1 VPFEGAIEEL
11 SLFDLFQLLSLS
23 QKTGTLL
30 VKTDAGSVQIFFRSG
45 LIIAIK
51 KGDYIKE
58 KKPAQELIF
67 SILDSAKGH
76 FSFRDSDLP
85 EGITEDFRLKVD
97 NLILEASRRIDEL
110 ARIKQS
116 IPSRG
121 TVLMLSPKASSADS
135 LDLTTEDWEIIS
147 YVDGVRT
154 IGDIIEI
161 IGNEYDTKKHI
172 YGLMKAGLLS
182 TVDETYEEAEDTP
195 VGGPKQLLI
204 DQANEFYIDGDFS
217 ASRSILRKVVSLYP
231 DDHEAMYKF
240 ALSSLRTGDFD
251 EAKHITEK
259 LVFNSGTVSKEDVGK
274 LDTILSSIIKFI
286 E

>member
-1 VPFEGAIEEL
+1 MPFEGPIEEL

-30 VKTDAGSVQIFFRSG
+30 VKINGESVQIFFKAG

-51 KGDYIKE
+51 KGEYIRE
-58 KKPAQELIF
+58 KKAAQELIF

-85 EGITEDFRLKVD
+85 EEITEDFRLKVD

-110 ARIKQS
+110 AKIKQS
-116 IPSRG
+116 IPSKG

-172 YGLMKAGLLS
+172 YGLMKAGLLT
-182 TVDETYEEAEDTP
+182 TVDETFEEAKEIP
-195 VGGPKQLLI
+195 SSGPKQMLF
-204 DQANEFYIDGDFS
+204 DQASEFYVEGDFA
-217 ASRSILRKVVSLYP
+217 ASRSILRKIVSLYP
-231 DDHEAMYKF
+231 EDQEAMYHL
-240 ALSSLRTGDFD
+240 ALSHFRTGDFTK
-251 EAKHITEK
+251 AKEITGK
-259 LVFNSGTVSKEDVGK
+259 LLLTAGSVPAEDVGK
-274 LDTILSSIIKFI
+274 LDTILNTIMEFI

>member
-1 VPFEGAIEEL
+1 MPFEGPIEEL

-30 VKTDAGSVQIFFRSG
+30 VKTNGSSVQIYFKAG

-51 KGDYIKE
+51 KGDYIRE
-58 KKPAQELIF
+58 KKAAQELIF

-76 FSFRDSDLP
+76 FSFRDSSLP
-85 EGITEDFRLKVD
+85 DALPEDFRLKVD

-110 ARIKQS
+110 AKIKQS
-116 IPSRG
+116 IPSTG

-172 YGLMKAGLLS
+172 YGLMKAGLLT
-182 TVDETYEEAEDTP
+182 TVDETFEEAKEVP
-195 VGGPKQLLI
+195 SGGPKQMLM
-204 DQANEFYIDGDFS
+204 DQAGEFYLDGDFT

-231 DDHEAMYKF
+231 DDQEAMYHL
-240 ALSSLRTGDFD
+240 ALSHFRAGDFSK
-251 EAKHITEK
+251 AKEITGR
-259 LVFNSGTVSKEDVGK
+259 LLLNAGSVSETDVGK
-274 LDTILSSIIKFI
+274 LDTILTSIIKFI

>member
-1 VPFEGAIEEL
+1 MPFEGPIEEL

-30 VKTDAGSVQIFFRSG
+30 VKTDGGSLQIFFKGG

-58 KKPAQELIF
+58 KKAAQELIF
-67 SILDSAKGH
+67 SILDSSKGH
-76 FSFRDSDLP
+76 FSFHDSELP
-85 EGITEDFRLKVD
+85 EDISEDFHLKID

-110 ARIKQS
+110 AKIKQS
-116 IPSRG
+116 IPSEG
-121 TVLMLSPKASSADS
+121 TMLMLSPKASSADS

-182 TVDETYEEAEDTP
+182 TVDETYEEVKEEP
-195 VGGPKQLLI
+195 SGGYKQMLL
-204 DQANEFYIDGDFS
+204 DQASEFYVDGDFT
-217 ASRSILRKVVSLYP
+217 ASRSILKKAVSLYP
-231 DDHEAMYKF
+231 DDEEALYNL
-240 ALSSLRTGDFD
+240 ALTHVRIGAFVRAKEITG
-251 EAKHITEK
+251 K
-259 LVFNSGTVSKEDVGK
+259 LLLNPGSVSKTDVGK
-274 LDTILSSIIKFI
+274 LDTILNSIITFI

>member
-1 VPFEGAIEEL
+1 MPFEGPIEEL

-30 VKTDAGSVQIFFRSG
+30 VKIESGSVHIFFQGG

-51 KGDYIKE
+51 KGDYIRE
-58 KKPAQELIF
+58 KKAAQEMIF
-67 SILDSAKGH
+67 SILDAAKGH

-85 EGITEDFRLKVD
+85 ENINEDFRLKVD

-110 ARIKQS
+110 AKIKQS
-116 IPSRG
+116 IPSKG

-161 IGNEYDTKKHI
+161 TGNEYDTKKHI
-172 YGLMKAGLLS
+172 YGLMKAGLLT
-182 TVDETYEEAEDTP
+182 TVDQVYEEVKEKTP
-195 VGGPKQLLI
+195 AGPKQVLI
-204 DQANEFYIDGDFS
+204 DQAGEFYLNGDFN
-217 ASRSILRKVVSLYP
+217 AARSILKKVVAQYP
-231 DDHEAMYKF
+231 DEREVWYSL
-240 ALSSLRTGDFD
+240 ALTHLRTGDFNR
-251 EAKHITEK
+251 AKEITEK
-259 LVFNSGTVSKEDVGK
+259 LLLNPGSLSQEDVGR
-274 LDTILSSIIKFI
+274 LDTVLSSIIKLI

>member
-1 VPFEGAIEEL
+1 LPFEGPIEEL

-30 VKTDAGSVQIFFRSG
+30 VRTDSGSAQIFFKGG

-51 KGDYIKE
+51 KGEYIRE
-58 KKPAQELIF
+58 KKAAQELIF

-76 FSFRDSDLP
+76 FSFHDSDLP
-85 EGITEDFRLKVD
+85 EGIAEDFRLKVD

-110 ARIKQS
+110 AKIKQS
-116 IPSRG
+116 IPSNG

-154 IGDIIEI
+154 IGDIIAI
-161 IGNEYDTKKHI
+161 IGNEYDTKRHF
-172 YGLMKAGLLS
+172 YGLMKAGLLT
-182 TVDETYEEAEDTP
+182 TVDETYEEVKEIP
-195 VGGPKQLLI
+195 SGGPRQTLL
-204 DQANEFYIDGDFS
+204 DQANEFYLNGDFI
-217 ASRSILRKVVSLYP
+217 ASRSVLKKVVSLYP
-231 DDHEAMYKF
+231 DDQEAMYHL
-240 ALSSLRTGDFD
+240 ALSRLRTGDFSG
-251 EAKHITEK
+251 AKEITDK
-259 LVFNSGTVSKEDVGK
+259 LLLHEGSVSEFDVEK
-274 LDTILSSIIKFI
+274 LDTILTSIIKFI